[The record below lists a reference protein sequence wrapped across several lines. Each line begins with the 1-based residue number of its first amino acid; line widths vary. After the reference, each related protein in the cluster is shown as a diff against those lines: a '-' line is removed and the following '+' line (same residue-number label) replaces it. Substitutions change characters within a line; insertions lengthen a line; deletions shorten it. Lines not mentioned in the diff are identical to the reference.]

1 MAHYKR
7 LLQDKATFEQDEWG
21 PWEEKYVSRTLPN
34 GVVEHGVRVLRT
46 IPEGVSFMLS
56 YPDIASNPGLEKWK
70 DDDEWSRQK
79 VFDSLCRQW
88 KYSSAPLST
97 ATSAHGPK
105 DSWDALRDWY
115 ASHQT
120 VDSLPRMPFSIGTA
134 KGASINIAGMPCDW
148 DSMWAQL
155 RQFNSSSAADTPAP
169 APAASSSQPR
179 ASAVNVVNSNGYNNS
194 ERQRAEAAERLSKR
208 QLRARLQQ
216 PFERINLFWIA
227 LPHFEGELRV
237 GLGHIA
243 FLPDLDVERSDDVEL
258 EVKWFQRK
266 GFRPNAT
273 AGQQGFEWGTQ
284 PTFVIDPVGWRGKT
298 PVQNVSNCRFGDLLP
313 IPVTLT
319 DGCKRRMEETTKP
332 KPEQRCV
339 AALLEYCRHG
349 YDGPDPLA
357 RDCAGESSDDGE
369 EESGGE
375 DSAVPPRA
383 GPSSPTSSVSSPLQ
397 LPSQSEEEEEEEQEP
412 LPRPSGKK
420 ARRCHVPDAS
430 LVSGRLRDRGGR

>member
-1 MAHYKR
+1 M
-7 LLQDKATFEQDEWG
+7 
-21 PWEEKYVSRTLPN
+21 
-34 GVVEHGVRVLRT
+34 
-46 IPEGVSFMLS
+46 
-56 YPDIASNPGLEKWK
+56 
-70 DDDEWSRQK
+70 
-79 VFDSLCRQW
+79 
-88 KYSSAPLST
+88 
-97 ATSAHGPK
+97 
-105 DSWDALRDWY
+105 
-115 ASHQT
+115 
-120 VDSLPRMPFSIGTA
+120 
-134 KGASINIAGMPCDW
+134 
-148 DSMWAQL
+148 
-155 RQFNSSSAADTPAP
+155 
-169 APAASSSQPR
+169 
-179 ASAVNVVNSNGYNNS
+179 
-194 ERQRAEAAERLSKR
+194 
-208 QLRARLQQ
+208 
-216 PFERINLFWIA
+216 
-227 LPHFEGELRV
+227 
-237 GLGHIA
+237 
-243 FLPDLDVERSDDVEL
+243 EL